1 MQQGGYGPQGGAPPQ
16 GGGYGPPQGGPPGPP
31 PNNVGVIIA
40 AVWLTLGVFACLATG
55 GAAVMSEQTG
65 VNVATI
71 AVPLFVGGLSA
82 MIAAPMLRTKSP
94 RSSDRWTHR
103 LWLPRLRLRR
113 RGDRKSTRLNS
124 SHGGI
129 SRMPS
134 SA

>member
-94 RSSDRWTHR
+94 
-103 LWLPRLRLRR
+103 
-113 RGDRKSTRLNS
+113 GAAI
-124 SHGGI
+124 GGPI
-129 SRMPS
+129 GCGCLGFVFGGVVLAVFFTAIWPS
-134 SA
+134 L